1 MQNKFS
7 YRLSNFIIEI
17 EKTMEKTITR
27 TRSRHLDQSV
37 VNLGDARNAAENSSF
52 KLKPIDSIND
62 LENLELLLLDPVER
76 NKLMK
81 MYSVVCTT
89 AEGHGITC
97 AYKLIDLLFTREFLC
112 KCSWSGGSR
121 GSPIKLPLKKYKN
134 ILDFC
139 FKLIY
144 SWDKSY
150 TLEDNE
156 KFFKLVL
163 LNAVQRK
170 NFKNL
175 RKPSKR

>member
-1 MQNKFS
+1 MDMQNKFS

-17 EKTMEKTITR
+17 QTTMEKTITR
-27 TRSRHLDQSV
+27 TISHHLDQSV

-97 AYKLIDLLFTREFLC
+97 AYKLID
-112 KCSWSGGSR
+112 
-121 GSPIKLPLKKYKN
+121 
-134 ILDFC
+134 
-139 FKLIY
+139 
-144 SWDKSY
+144 
-150 TLEDNE
+150 
-156 KFFKLVL
+156 
-163 LNAVQRK
+163 
-170 NFKNL
+170 
-175 RKPSKR
+175 